1 MVYVRSFDEQGKD
14 EKEVDEGSSLTT
26 NTGGVIGTGQ
36 QGDPKAAKRESG
48 AFTNLRQYVEV
59 NALQAKQFTADTT
72 NALRSGIEQ
81 GKDTV
86 RREYDGF
93 KGQVDQNTIRDDEQ
107 LRGRNAS
114 EIVGD
119 DTARDAYQKRL
130 NASYTGPTAFTSE
143 KGYQDLADKQQ
154 TIGNTSTFA
163 GKKQVAQDLYTK
175 QRPTYT
181 QGEANLD
188 GVFLNQP
195 KDSRQQFQALRDWTE
210 GEVGGFK
217 SGIADQ
223 SGALVQA
230 AQDTTQQTRDTY
242 RQDLA
247 GDRSALNSSVDQAV
261 LAENQRR
268 KAAYDQAVNS
278 GEKYDS
284 GGWNKLTNELN
295 QADYIRYGGDV
306 NSSHVLTDQQLAEAR
321 ALAALGGDPTS
332 NPYTGRQEASE
343 AFSIDQ
349 AYQDQVASLQ
359 TEAKQNENAFNETVY
374 NAERDAYE
382 KMVGYVDTGDSQSTL
397 SRNWIVARM
406 REIPLGPNPLNREN
420 LGQHF
425 DDLGITTPHE
435 MQEYLVGKYASTG
448 SGNGF
453 GGLATFDE

>member
-1 MVYVRSFDEQGKD
+1 MAFVRDFEEEDKD
-14 EKEVDEGSSLTT
+14 KGGNLS
-26 NTGGVIGTGQ
+26 NTGGGVIGQGQ
-36 QGDPKAAKRESG
+36 AANPQAPKRSSG
-48 AFTNLRQYVEV
+48 SFTNLQSYLDV
-59 NALQAKQFTADTT
+59 NRDQAKQFTSDTT
-72 NALRSGIEQ
+72 NTLREGVGQAQ
-81 GKDTV
+81 GTV
-86 RREYDGF
+86 RKEYDGF

-119 DTARDAYQKRL
+119 DTAREAYQKRL

-261 LAENQRR
+261 IEENKRR
-268 KAAYDQAVNS
+268 KAAYDQAMTDAQS
-278 GEKYDS
+278 YKTA
-284 GGWNKLTNELN
+284 GWNTQAAELN
-295 QADYIRYGGDV
+295 QADYIDYGGDV
-306 NSSHVLTDQQLAEAR
+306 SGSNVITDQQLAEAR
-321 ALAALGGDPTS
+321 ALAALGGDPTL

-359 TEAKQNENAFNETVY
+359 TEAKQNENAFSETLN
-374 NAERDAYE
+374 NAEREAF
-382 KMVGYVDTGDSQSTL
+382 KGMVAQPAFGNSLDGFVRGALTTKVFDT
-397 SRNWIVARM
+397 
-406 REIPLGPNPLNREN
+406 PLGPNPMGHQTLRE
-420 LGQHF
+420 HYAH
-425 DDLGITTPHE
+425 LGIKTAD
-435 MQEYLVGKYASTG
+435 QLKQYLADKYATPPQDAS
-448 SGNGF
+448 GF
-453 GGLATFDE
+453 GEQATHTR